1 MLIQCPD
8 CGKSVSSAAISCNG
22 CGAPIASRPVRRTS
36 PWTIIGWILVV
47 ILILPVASCTAL
59 LARMDAETSQE
70 RSR

>member
-22 CGAPIASRPVRRTS
+22 CGAPIARLARRTS

-59 LARMDAETSQE
+59 LARMDTETAQE